1 MSSDQLM
8 NESTPLTEPDDLNE
22 ESFADELNE
31 LVDETELNM
40 DEENDMAGIIQIPS
54 AKAGQNN
61 EASSDAVSSLAGVA
75 PGLRVAYRTSLG
87 AVRKRNEDSCLVFSS
102 GSGGHFPLL
111 PFGLYIVADGMG
123 GHANGHVASKTATRV
138 AARHILDKIY
148 LPLLYDASGLNQ
160 TPIQEVMV
168 DAVQAANTAV
178 FTTDPESDSGT
189 TLTIALVLGRRLH
202 VAHVG
207 DSRLYMW
214 VDGRLEAVTNDHTL
228 VQRMQDVGQPADDV
242 MYAQIRHVVLRAVG
256 QMEEVEVDTYM
267 RLLPKNGKLL
277 ICSDGLC
284 GPVSDEEMQE
294 ILGRDMGIETMADTL
309 SDAAMAAGG
318 HDNITVVI
326 VDFIFE

>member
-1 MSSDQLM
+1 M

-31 LVDETELNM
+31 LVDETGSNM
-40 DEENDMAGIIQIPS
+40 DEENDMAGIIEIPS
-54 AKAGQNN
+54 AKAGQTDG
-61 EASSDAVSSLAGVA
+61 AISDAV

-87 AVRKRNEDSCLVFSS
+87 AVRPRNEDSCLVFSS

-148 LPLLYDASGLNQ
+148 LPLLHDAGGLNQ

-178 FTTDPESDSGT
+178 FATEPESDSGT

-207 DSRLYMW
+207 DSRLYLW

-228 VQRMQDVGQPADDV
+228 VQRMRDVGQPADDV
-242 MYAQIRHVVLRAVG
+242 MYDQIKHVVLRAVG

-277 ICSDGLC
+277 LCSDGLC
-284 GPVSDEEMQE
+284 GFVSDKDIQE
-294 ILGRDMGIETMADTL
+294 TMSRDMGIETMAGAL
-309 SDAAMAAGG
+309 LDAAMMAGG
-318 HDNITVVI
+318 YDNITAVI
-326 VDFIFE
+326 VDFVFE

>member
-1 MSSDQLM
+1 M
-8 NESTPLTEPDDLNE
+8 NESAPLTEPDELNGD
-22 ESFADELNE
+22 SFADELNG
-31 LVDETELNM
+31 LVDEVESSM
-40 DEENDMAGIIQIPS
+40 DEENEMTGIIEIPS
-54 AKAGQNN
+54 AKAGQND
-61 EASSDAVSSLAGVA
+61 EVSDTGASSFGAA
-75 PGLRVAYRTSLG
+75 PGLRAAYRTSMGL
-87 AVRKRNEDSCLVFSS
+87 VRNRNEDSCLIFSS

-148 LPLLYDASGLNQ
+148 LPLLYDAGGLNQ

-178 FTTDPESDSGT
+178 FMTDPESDSGT
-189 TLTIALVLGRRLH
+189 TLTIALVLGQRLH

-228 VQRMQDVGQPADDV
+228 VQRMRDVGQPADDV
-242 MYAQIRHVVLRAVG
+242 MYDQIKHVVLRAVG

-277 ICSDGLC
+277 VCSDGLC
-284 GPVSDEEMQE
+284 GFVSDEEMQE
-294 ILGRDMGIETMADTL
+294 IMNRDIDIETMADTL
-309 SDAAMAAGG
+309 SDAAMSAGG
-318 HDNITVVI
+318 YDNITAVI
-326 VDFIFE
+326 VDLIFE